1 VTLTPAAATD
11 VLAQA
16 SAVAGVDPRHAVLV
30 RLGSNA
36 VFRLTTAPVIVRVA
50 QGGNSA
56 EAVLRQLDVARWL
69 ADEGVRAVRA
79 WALPSGLAQPV
90 LIDGR
95 AVTFWESVNDE
106 DEYGNTAELGQILR
120 RLHSLKAPTRL
131 TLPPHDPFGK
141 TRDRLARASELD
153 DAERGFLSS
162 RSEELAAVYQ
172 RLPWRL
178 PPGPIHDD
186 ANVGNLLRDRDG
198 RPVLSDLDGFCIGP
212 REWDLIQTA
221 LFYDRLG
228 WHTEQ
233 EYRDFV
239 DAYGY
244 DLMQWSGYETLADV
258 REVVM
263 TAWLASTAQPGT
275 EAAEELARRI
285 SDLRT
290 GASRRGWCPL

>member
-1 VTLTPAAATD
+1 LE
-11 VLAQA
+11 
-16 SAVAGVDPRHAVLV
+16 R
-30 RLGSNA
+30 
-36 VFRLTTAPVIVRVA
+36 PV
-50 QGGNSA
+50 
-56 EAVLRQLDVARWL
+56 
-69 ADEGVRAVRA
+69 
-79 WALPSGLAQPV
+79 
-90 LIDGR
+90 
-95 AVTFWESVNDE
+95 
-106 DEYGNTAELGQILR
+106 ELE
-120 RLHSLKAPTRL
+120 
-131 TLPPHDPFGK
+131 LPPQDLWGK
-141 TRDRLARASELD
+141 TRRRLTSGTTLA
-153 DAERGFLSS
+153 DAERDFMMA
-162 RSEELAAVYQ
+162 RVEQLADVYSNQ
-172 RLPWRL
+172 RWQLPQ
-178 PPGPIHDD
+178 GPIHDD
-186 ANVGNLLRDRDG
+186 ANVGNLLRDREG
-198 RPVLSDLDGFCIGP
+198 RAVLSDLDGFCIGP

-290 GASRRGWCPL
+290 GASRRGWRPL

>member
-1 VTLTPAAATD
+1 
-11 VLAQA
+11 
-16 SAVAGVDPRHAVLV
+16 
-30 RLGSNA
+30 
-36 VFRLTTAPVIVRVA
+36 
-50 QGGNSA
+50 
-56 EAVLRQLDVARWL
+56 
-69 ADEGVRAVRA
+69 
-79 WALPSGLAQPV
+79 
-90 LIDGR
+90 
-95 AVTFWESVNDE
+95 
-106 DEYGNTAELGQILR
+106 
-120 RLHSLKAPTRL
+120 
-131 TLPPHDPFGK
+131 
-141 TRDRLARASELD
+141 
-153 DAERGFLSS
+153 
-162 RSEELAAVYQ
+162 
-172 RLPWRL
+172 
-178 PPGPIHDD
+178 
-186 ANVGNLLRDRDG
+186 
-198 RPVLSDLDGFCIGP
+198 
-212 REWDLIQTA
+212 